1 MPDSILVKSGGAALP
16 AGNRQPMRKTHSQD
30 VFTAL
35 ANAIVA
41 GSIEP
46 GQKLEERALARQF
59 SVSRTPGREA
69 LRQLIGTGLAEN
81 GQRGGVTVARIDGHR
96 LGDMFEALG
105 ELEGLC
111 ARLSAQRMTQIER
124 QKLRLAEEACR
135 QAASA
140 EDAGAFASQ
149 NERFHH
155 LIYVGTHNHSVAQIT
170 QAFRQRMAPFR
181 VPTFYVIAGR
191 ARSSVEEHRAIVD
204 AIVDGDG
211 ERSCQ
216 AMRSHVATTS
226 VSVIDYFD
234 KVRAGLLP
242 AFSIRTAAEG
252 GPARP
257 ELPVQG

>member
-1 MPDSILVKSGGAALP
+1 
-16 AGNRQPMRKTHSQD
+16 MRKTHSQD
-30 VFTAL
+30 VFTSL

-46 GQKLEERALARQF
+46 GQKLEERALAKQF
-59 SVSRTPGREA
+59 SVSRTPIREA

-81 GQRGGVTVARIDGHR
+81 RPSGGVTVARIDGHQ

-111 ARLSAQRMTQIER
+111 ARLSAQRMTEIER
-124 QKLRLAEEACR
+124 HKLRLAEEACR
-135 QAASA
+135 QSASA

-149 NERFHH
+149 NERFHN

-191 ARSSVEEHRAIVD
+191 ARSSVEEHRAIVE
-204 AIVDGDG
+204 AIVGSDG
-211 ERSCQ
+211 ERACQ

-242 AFSIRTAAEG
+242 AFSIRTGEG
-252 GPARP
+252 ERIPSQPEVPAP
-257 ELPVQG
+257 G